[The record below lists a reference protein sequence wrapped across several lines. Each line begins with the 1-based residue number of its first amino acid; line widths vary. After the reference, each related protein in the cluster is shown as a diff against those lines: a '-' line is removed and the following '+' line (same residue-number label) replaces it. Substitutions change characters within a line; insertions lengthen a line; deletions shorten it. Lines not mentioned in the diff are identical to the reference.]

1 MNKTPC
7 LKLIKNPIFI
17 KSPKF
22 SNMQKSLENACKHVK
37 RWKMKVKMVLPSID
51 EENLWSFDHEND
63 QKKKKKEEEKD
74 EGSREESKW

>member
-1 MNKTPC
+1 
-7 LKLIKNPIFI
+7 
-17 KSPKF
+17 
-22 SNMQKSLENACKHVK
+22 MQKSLENACKHVK

-63 QKKKKKEEEKD
+63 KKKKKEEEEKD

>member
-1 MNKTPC
+1 
-7 LKLIKNPIFI
+7 
-17 KSPKF
+17 
-22 SNMQKSLENACKHVK
+22 MQKSLENACKHVK

-63 QKKKKKEEEKD
+63 KKKKKKEEEEKD